1 MDEPDASGWCVGA
14 LVITS
19 HVEGDERSVP
29 MQIEHLLTI
38 DDVKHFTKD
47 NTLYSCGG
55 GAPADVV

>member
-1 MDEPDASGWCVGA
+1 MDEPDTSSWDVGA

-47 NTLYSCGG
+47 NTLYSSS
-55 GAPADVV
+55 